1 MTHHSKTQHKQRAIP
16 PIIINWLRHFGYR
29 ITGMNGTTVIY
40 FDKQSRRALCEA
52 VGHIVVRRL
61 DDMMDANC
69 RSEEHT
75 SELQSPY
82 VISYAVFCLK
92 KKKQYNYNLL
102 SQL

>member
-1 MTHHSKTQHKQRAIP
+1 MTNHAKTQHKQRAIP

-61 DDMMDANC
+61 DDMMDAYLVMN
-69 RSEEHT
+69 EDK
-75 SELQSPY
+75 
-82 VISYAVFCLK
+82 VIAVGHRYRPLK
-92 KKKQYNYNLL
+92 HQ
-102 SQL
+102 